1 MASMSSDITW
11 VMEKFFPD
19 TIMSDMRLF
28 ILHSIN
34 LRPSFAKLIN
44 CRTTHNPTQMY
55 VCAGDI
61 INMIPFLVLCMMGCL
76 YMVHVV
82 LQYATDVKNLV
93 IKNLSLE
100 ILGGK

>member
-1 MASMSSDITW
+1 
-11 VMEKFFPD
+11 
-19 TIMSDMRLF
+19 
-28 ILHSIN
+28 
-34 LRPSFAKLIN
+34 
-44 CRTTHNPTQMY
+44 MY
-55 VCAGDI
+55 ICDGV
-61 INMIPFLVLCMMGCL
+61 CL